1 MVMLNSAMLSKAG
14 LAAQVKRFPPAPN
27 APASTIGC
35 HRRKG
40 AFVMSNKLQGLTHA
54 EHQFC
59 AAALARVQYTCASS
73 DLLRDHTIGPRAEQ
87 KRCGAT

>member
-1 MVMLNSAMLSKAG
+1 MALKFSTASKAG
-14 LAAQVKRFPPAPN
+14 LVTQDKRFSAGPN

-35 HRRKG
+35 HGRKG